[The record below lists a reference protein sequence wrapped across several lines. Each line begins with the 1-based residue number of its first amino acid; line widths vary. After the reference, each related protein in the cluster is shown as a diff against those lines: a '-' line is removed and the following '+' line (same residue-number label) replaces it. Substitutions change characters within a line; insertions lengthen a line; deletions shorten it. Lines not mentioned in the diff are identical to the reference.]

1 MTVWT
6 KTGNSTW
13 TKINSIFNKT
23 GATTWTELLGV
34 WVKTAASTWTR
45 VFTRLSVPANTVAPA
60 ITGSQYLYGTLSGT
74 LGTWTAPNG
83 TNSYARLWQS
93 AANSNGTPGSYSST
107 GGTSSTF
114 TTTLNE
120 NGRWVRLRVTATNL
134 SGDSVA
140 FSNEVLITKYAPV
153 ALTIPVI
160 SGSPSVNSTLTALTT
175 VGTYWKNTTTN
186 SGDTAP
192 DSFSYR
198 WHQGDTG
205 NNIGTD
211 SSTYI
216 VQPSDIDHTIRVE
229 VTATNTGGSASSTSS
244 ATSTVGQAVG
254 ISNIAFKD
262 SNDNNGFNNRGNLV
276 TATSTKLSWKVS
288 GINSLTTFRV
298 RYRVFNNQTSA
309 YWNPYTVTAAAAS
322 AAWDEYVSDYY
333 NTGGISNVTIS
344 GSDAYL
350 YDVFQI
356 NETFNGSTYGGG
368 ISRWTWEY
376 EISAVIAGVRYYWV
390 PGDTVSTSQTNDYYN
405 IDPTSLGTITATP
418 TSGGPGTSV
427 TFSGTI
433 QSYPSALNS
442 YPYAYRVVYGDGNS
456 SGWINQSYG
465 TANPTYSLS
474 NIYNSTG
481 SYTAYVETIPN
492 YSFNTASVSIQNV
505 LTAPS
510 IYNVTAGDS
519 SGQPV
524 SVYFTGGSGPFYQMY
539 WTTGSAPT
547 SAVTP
552 DGSGSS
558 NPVIDPSGPTVASS
572 PSVIWYAY
580 IRSVSSVGE
589 TSVGPSALASA
600 WSVGYQFTVTQAPII
615 PTISGLNATSIGT
628 TSATISWSSTNQSS
642 YSISGGPTFLTGTT
656 SKSVVLGGLS
666 PSTFYNITVTVTSS
680 SGNTAEASVGFNTAS
695 SFVTPSI
702 SLSTNPPAFARSGST
717 FNWGWNNAF
726 WSGST
731 SGNPSYP
738 WRIRSGSSSGTII
751 ASGTRSYTTGTR
763 SVGGTQYNYRI
774 GTTDGD
780 TPTTTAGRWGSY
792 QATILGTNGQTYSS
806 GFSASV

>member
-34 WVKTAASTWTR
+34 WVKTASSVWTK
-45 VFTRLSVPANTVAPA
+45 VFTRLLVPGNTVLPEV
-60 ITGSQYLYGTLSGT
+60 TGSEYLYGTLSGT

-83 TNSYARLWQS
+83 TNSYARQWQS
-93 AANSNGTPGSYSST
+93 ASNNSGTAGSYSNIS
-107 GGTSSTF
+107 GATSSTYS
-114 TTTLNE
+114 TTLNE

-244 ATSTVGQAVG
+244 ATSTVGQAIG
-254 ISNIAFKD
+254 ISNITFKD

-276 TATSTKLSWKVS
+276 TATTTKLSWKVS
-288 GINSLTTFRV
+288 GINTSTTFRV

-309 YWNPYTVTAAAAS
+309 YWNPYTVTAETAS

-356 NETFNGSTYGGG
+356 NETFNGSTYDGG
-368 ISRWTWEY
+368 ISRWVWQY
-376 EISAVIAGVRYYWV
+376 EISAVIGGTRYYWV
-390 PGDTVSTSQTNDYYN
+390 PGDSVSTSFTFDYWN

-427 TFSGTI
+427 TFSGII
-433 QSYPSALNS
+433 QSYPSGLNT
-442 YPYAYRVVYGDGNS
+442 YPYAYRVVYGDGNN
-456 SGWINQSYG
+456 SGWIYPAYG
-465 TANPTYSLS
+465 TTKPTYSLS
-474 NIYNSTG
+474 NTYNSIG

-492 YSFNTASVSIQNV
+492 YSSSSANVTISDV
-505 LTAPS
+505 LTAPT
-510 IYNVTAGDS
+510 ITNVVAGNS

-524 SVYFTGGSGPFYQMY
+524 TVYFTGGSGPFYQIW
-539 WTTGSAPT
+539 WTQGVAGTAYDEYGSSSPITDNTGPT
-547 SAVTP
+547 SAST
-552 DGSGSS
+552 
-558 NPVIDPSGPTVASS
+558 A
-572 PSVIWYAY
+572 WFAY
-580 IRSVSSVGE
+580 VRSVSSPTNTG
-589 TSVGPSALASA
+589 TGPSSTISA
-600 WSVGYQFTVTQAPII
+600 WSAGYQFTVTQAPII
-615 PTISGLNATSIGT
+615 PTITMNANTNIT
-628 TSATISWSSTNQSS
+628 TSGATINWSSSNQSYSTVNGTNIGFANSYTFSSLSSSTS
-642 YSISGGPTFLTGTT
+642 YSG
-656 SKSVVLGGLS
+656 
-666 PSTFYNITVTVTSS
+666 TVTVYSS
-680 SGNTAEASVGFNTAS
+680 TGNSASANYSFTTNS

-702 SLSTNPPAFARSGST
+702 SLTTNPPAFARSTVNTNRFG
-717 FNWGWNNAF
+717 WGWNNASY
-726 WSGST
+726 SGST

-751 ASGTRSYTTGTR
+751 NSGTRSYSTGAIN
-763 SVGGTQYNYRI
+763 VGGSNYNYRI
-774 GTTDGD
+774 GTEEGD
-780 TPTTTAGRWGSY
+780 TPRTTSARWGSY
-792 QATILGTNGQTYSS
+792 EATILGTNGQTYSS

>member
-45 VFTRLSVPANTVAPA
+45 VFTRLSVPANTVAPL
-60 ITGSQYLYGTLSGT
+60 ITGSEYLYGTLSGT

-93 AANSNGTPGSYSST
+93 AVNNNGTPGSYSST
-107 GGTSSTF
+107 GVTSSTF
-114 TTTLNE
+114 TTTLSE

-216 VQPSDIDHTIRVE
+216 VQPSDIDHTVRVE

-254 ISNIAFKD
+254 ISNITFKD

-276 TATSTKLSWKVS
+276 TATTTKLSWKVS
-288 GINSLTTFRV
+288 GINTSTTFRV
-298 RYRVFNNQTSA
+298 RYRVFNNQTSS
-309 YWNPYTVTAAAAS
+309 YWNPNSVTATTAS

-333 NTGGISNVTIS
+333 NNGGISNVSIS

-350 YDVFQI
+350 YDFFAI
-356 NETFNGSTYGGG
+356 HETFNGSTYDGG

-376 EISAVIAGVRYYWV
+376 EISAVIGGTRYYWV
-390 PGDTVSTSQTNDYYN
+390 PGDSVSTSFTFDYWN

-427 TFSGTI
+427 TFSGII
-433 QSYPSALNS
+433 QSYPSGLNT

-456 SGWINQSYG
+456 SGWIYPSYG
-465 TANPTYSLS
+465 TSKPTYSLS
-474 NIYNSTG
+474 NTYNSTG
-481 SYTAYVETIPN
+481 NYTAYVETIPD
-492 YSFNTASVSIQNV
+492 YSISTASVSISNV
-505 LTAPS
+505 LTAPT
-510 IYNVTAGDS
+510 ITNVVAGNS

-524 SVYFTGGSGPFYQMY
+524 TVYFTGGSGPFYQIW
-539 WTTGSAPT
+539 WTTGVAGTSYDEYGSSSPITDNTGPT
-547 SAVTP
+547 SAST
-552 DGSGSS
+552 
-558 NPVIDPSGPTVASS
+558 A
-572 PSVIWYAY
+572 WFAY
-580 IRSVSSVGE
+580 VRSVSSPTNTG
-589 TSVGPSALASA
+589 TGPSSTISA
-600 WSVGYQFTVTQAPII
+600 WSAGYQFTVTQAPII
-615 PTISGLNATSIGT
+615 PTISMSANSNITQTSGT
-628 TSATISWSSTNQSS
+628 INWTSTNQSS
-642 YSISGGPTFLTGTT
+642 FSSNGTFSGTGTT
-656 SKSVVLGGLS
+656 GTSISKSGLAAG
-666 PSTFYNITVTVTSS
+666 TTYTGTVTVTSS
-680 SGNTAEASVGFNTAS
+680 TGNTASANYSLTTSSAPVASVTSMTGSTGGRTGTTTWNNPKATITYNFANTTS
-695 SFVTPSI
+695 STTRIQRSI
-702 SLSTNPPAFARSGST
+702 DNITWDSGITESYSGNSATQSTNQPTGT
-717 FNWGWNNAF
+717 T
-726 WSGST
+726 ST
-731 SGNPSYP
+731 SGNY
-738 WRIRSGSSSGTII
+738 
-751 ASGTRSYTTGTR
+751 Y
-763 SVGGTQYNYRI
+763 YR
-774 GTTDGD
+774 GQVM
-780 TPTTTAGRWGSY
+780 S
-792 QATILGTNGQTYSS
+792 LNGVTLSPPIT
-806 GFSASV
+806 SASFRNTVTPIVNRVIYP

>member
-13 TKINSIFNKT
+13 TKINSVFNKT

-60 ITGSQYLYGTLSGT
+60 ITGSEYLYGTLSGT

-93 AANSNGTPGSYSST
+93 AANNNGTPGSYSST

-114 TTTLNE
+114 TTTLSE

-216 VQPSDIDHTIRVE
+216 VQPSDIDHTVRVE

-254 ISNIAFKD
+254 ISNITFKD

-276 TATSTKLSWKVS
+276 TATTTKLSWKVS
-288 GINSLTTFRV
+288 GINTSTTFRV
-298 RYRVFNNQTSA
+298 RYRVFNNQTSS
-309 YWNPYTVTAAAAS
+309 YWNPNSVTATTAS

-333 NTGGISNVTIS
+333 NNGGISNVSIS

-350 YDVFQI
+350 YDFFAI
-356 NETFNGSTYGGG
+356 HETFNGSTYDGG

-376 EISAVIAGVRYYWV
+376 EISAVIGGTRYYWV
-390 PGDTVSTSQTNDYYN
+390 PGDSVSTSFTFDYWD

-433 QSYPSALNS
+433 NSYPSGLNT
-442 YPYAYRVVYGDGNS
+442 YPYAYRVVYGDGNN
-456 SGWINQSYG
+456 SGWIYPSYG
-465 TANPTYSLS
+465 TTKPTYSLS
-474 NIYNSTG
+474 NTYNSIG

-492 YSFNTASVSIQNV
+492 YSSSSADVTISNA
-505 LTAPS
+505 LTAPT
-510 IYNVTAGDS
+510 ITNVVAGNS

-524 SVYFTGGSGPFYQMY
+524 TVYFTGGSGPYYQIW
-539 WTTGSAPT
+539 WTTGVAGTSYDEYGSSSPITDNTGPT
-547 SAVTP
+547 SAST
-552 DGSGSS
+552 
-558 NPVIDPSGPTVASS
+558 A
-572 PSVIWYAY
+572 WFAY
-580 IRSVSSVGE
+580 VRSVSSPTNTG
-589 TSVGPSALASA
+589 TGPSSTISA
-600 WSVGYQFTVTQAPII
+600 WSAGYQFTVTQAPII
-615 PTISGLNATSIGT
+615 PTITMNANTNITTSGATINWSSSNQSYSTVNGTNIGFASSYTFSGLS
-628 TSATISWSSTNQSS
+628 SSTS
-642 YSISGGPTFLTGTT
+642 YSG
-656 SKSVVLGGLS
+656 
-666 PSTFYNITVTVTSS
+666 TVTVYSS
-680 SGNTAEASVGFNTAS
+680 TGNSASANYSFTTNS

-702 SLSTNPPAFARSGST
+702 SLTTNPPAFSRSTVNTNRFG
-717 FNWGWNNAF
+717 WGWNNASY
-726 WSGST
+726 SGST

-751 ASGTRSYTTGTR
+751 NSNTRSYSTGAIN
-763 SVGGTQYNYRI
+763 VGGSNYNYRI
-774 GTTDGD
+774 GTEEGD
-780 TPTTTAGRWGSY
+780 TPRTTASRWGSY
-792 QATILGTNGQTYSS
+792 EATILGTNGQTYRT
-806 GFSASV
+806 GYSASV